1 MRFFCKIV
9 LIGLCTLGLQ
19 ACGYIDDYILG
30 KDNTLRPNP
39 LPVIHAK
46 VSLHQLWSAKIGQS
60 HQTPTYYKLKPATV
74 GQKIYTADT
83 SGKVTALSQ
92 SQGKILW
99 TTPLSDG
106 IVSGPTVAHG
116 KVIVSTD
123 NASVVALSQSDGRI
137 LWETSVASEVLAK
150 VATTRESV
158 IVKTMDGHLF
168 ALDATT
174 GKKLWVVEH
183 GAPNLIL
190 KASSSPLITGNLVL
204 VGYSD
209 GKLDAVDLEKGRII
223 WQRGIAYANGASDVE
238 RLVDIDADPL
248 LRNQWL
254 YMASYQGFI
263 GAFDMNNGQFVWSKQ
278 ASVYKNM
285 AMDNDM
291 LYVTDSHDVLW
302 AYQLSSGHVKWK
314 QAALK
319 GNGLTEPV
327 LLGSKVIVGDK
338 KGRLHVLSKS
348 NGAPIGREEVGSPI
362 YISPEVANGCI
373 LVMTADGVLH
383 AYQVKSVS

>member
-1 MRFFCKIV
+1 MRYFFK
-9 LIGLCTLGLQ
+9 LIMVGLCGLGLQ
-19 ACGYIDDYILG
+19 ACGYVDDYILG
-30 KDNTLRPNP
+30 KDNTLQPKP
-39 LPVIHAK
+39 LPAIQSK
-46 VSLHQLWSAKIGQS
+46 VTLHRSWSAKIGQS

-83 SGKVTALSQ
+83 SGRVTALSQ
-92 SQGKILW
+92 AHGKIFW
-99 TTPLSDG
+99 TTPLLHG
-106 IVSGPTVAHG
+106 IVSGPSVAHG

-123 NASVVALSQSDGRI
+123 NGAVVALSQFDGHL

-150 VATTRESV
+150 AAITRQSV

-168 ALDATT
+168 ALDLAT

-183 GAPNLIL
+183 GTPSLIL
-190 KASSSPLITGNLVL
+190 KASSSPLVVGNIAL

-223 WQRGIAYANGASDVE
+223 WQRGIAYPNGASDVE

-248 LRNQWL
+248 MRNQWL

-263 GAFDMNNGQFVWSKQ
+263 GAFDVSNGQFVWSKQ

-285 AMDNDM
+285 AMDESV

-302 AYQLSSGHVKWK
+302 AYELSSGQVKWK
-314 QAALK
+314 QTALK

-327 LLGSKVIVGDK
+327 LLGSRVIVGDK
-338 KGRLHVLSKS
+338 RGRLHVLAKS
-348 NGAPIGREEVGSPI
+348 NGAPIGREEVGAPI
-362 YISPEVANGCI
+362 YISPEVSYGRI

>member
-1 MRFFCKIV
+1 MRFFCKIALV
-9 LIGLCTLGLQ
+9 GLCTLGLQ

-30 KDNTLRPNP
+30 KDNTLRPRP

-46 VSLHQLWSAKIGQS
+46 FALQELWSAKIGQS
-60 HQTPTYYKLKPATV
+60 RQTPTYYKLKPVTV
-74 GQKIYTADT
+74 GEKIYTADT
-83 SGKVTALSQ
+83 SGKVTALTQ
-92 SQGKILW
+92 GQGKIIW
-99 TTPLSDG
+99 STPLTHG
-106 IVSGPTVAHG
+106 IVSGPTVSHG
-116 KVIVSTD
+116 KIIVSTD
-123 NASVVALSQSDGRI
+123 NASVAALSQANGRV

-150 VATTRESV
+150 VATTSHLV

-168 ALDATT
+168 ALDLNT
-174 GKKLWVVEH
+174 GKKRWVIEH
-183 GAPNLIL
+183 GAPSLIL
-190 KASSSPLITGNLVL
+190 KASSSPLIVDDHAL

-238 RLVDIDADPL
+238 RLVDIDADPML
-248 LRNQWL
+248 HHQLL

-263 GAFDMNNGQFVWSKQ
+263 GAFDMDNGQFVWSKQ

-285 AMDNDM
+285 AMDNDA

-302 AYQLSSGHVKWK
+302 AYQLSSGQIKWK
-314 QAALK
+314 QTALK

-338 KGRLHVLSKS
+338 KGRLHILAKS
-348 NGAPIGREEVGSPI
+348 NGALIGREEVGSPI
-362 YISPEVANGCI
+362 YISPEVSNGRI
-373 LVMTADGVLH
+373 LAMTADGMLH
-383 AYQVKSVS
+383 AYQVNPVS